1 MLSHKMYPVLIWQ
14 SWMQISL
21 IWRVQPLMT
30 RVLSYFLEQNLQNQG
45 QGPDQVGG
53 AQGPEGNRTELTWMI
68 QKMMSLK
75 SQSLTKPC
83 LFLSSFRMQEMNL
96 SMPMILWDH
105 QGKKLAVQ
113 FVWITKNRYRGVG
126 DSWSLQCV
134 AMCSVSLVSK
144 HPSQLIDVVQPAGRS
159 WPSDK
164 STLCIYDVYKW
175 WQYESACKHF
185 TFDILSVFVDMLVL
199 IFTSCLFV

>member
-1 MLSHKMYPVLIWQ
+1 MLIGSQMSDNTCTTLYQGMCKWLVILI
-14 SWMQISL
+14 
-21 IWRVQPLMT
+21 
-30 RVLSYFLEQNLQNQG
+30 
-45 QGPDQVGG
+45 
-53 AQGPEGNRTELTWMI
+53 
-68 QKMMSLK
+68 
-75 SQSLTKPC
+75 
-83 LFLSSFRMQEMNL
+83 
-96 SMPMILWDH
+96 H
-105 QGKKLAVQ
+105 
-113 FVWITKNRYRGVG
+113 RYRGVG

-185 TFDILSVFVDMLVL
+185 TFDILSVFVDMLVFHFMFICVDASVYGSYPHAFFFCL
-199 IFTSCLFV
+199 PWHFTVLLWAGKHKIFVWFGKSISYLLVFWKMRSLHHAIFTGAMLIKF